1 MQFAAKGHPG
11 VKAELRVRAAAT
23 AVVCLLVGCGNVAS
37 SAGDGGGGGV
47 AAVGS
52 SGGAAGGSG
61 GVTTG
66 SVTYYKDVLPIVNK
80 NCANCHNAGG
90 IAPFALTTFADAQPR
105 AGLMAA
111 ATMSGEMPPWMP
123 AAGCGDFRDVR
134 RLSSADVTTIQT
146 WYAMGAPAGDPAQ
159 APPAVGPA
167 GHDLGTPAVTLDPG
181 IDYHPNA
188 ALTDDYHCFLMD
200 PRLTDA
206 HDLVGF
212 NVHPGTPGSVHHV
225 LLFSVTTP
233 QQLAAAQAKDAGEA
247 GAGWTCF
254 GASGVDD
261 TQTVGGWVPGSGA
274 SAFPPPTGIH
284 LAAKSQIIMQ
294 IHYNLLAKKDF
305 ADRTT
310 ADLFY
315 STAPVT
321 KPAAISA
328 VLNTTFVVPAGT
340 TSQTV
345 VADLPIK
352 ASYALWGVV
361 PHMHV
366 HGTQMKVAIKHAD
379 GSSAC
384 AVDIPKWDFHWQ
396 QFYYYQQPVPVVAG
410 DTIHLECT
418 YDNSAE
424 NQPVINGVKQAPAR
438 LTWGEKTTDEMCLN
452 YLYFTLP

>member
-1 MQFAAKGHPG
+1 MRFTAQRHPG
-11 VKAELRVRAAAT
+11 VKAIPVA
-23 AVVCLLVGCGNVAS
+23 LLGLLAGCGGNAMT
-37 SAGDGGGGGV
+37 AGSGGAGSGGSGGPGGGGGSV
-47 AAVGS
+47 
-52 SGGAAGGSG
+52 
-61 GVTTG
+61 VTG
-66 SVTYYKDVLPIVNK
+66 PLTYYKDVLPIVNK
-80 NCANCHNAGG
+80 NCASCHSTGG
-90 IAPFALTTFADAQPR
+90 IGPFPLTTYADAQPR

-111 ATMSGEMPPWMP
+111 ATQSGLMPPWMP

-134 RLSSADVTTIQT
+134 RLSTTDVLTIQS
-146 WYAMGAPAGDPAQ
+146 WYGMGAPAGDPAD
-159 APPAVGPA
+159 APPAAGPA
-167 GHDLGTPAVTLDPG
+167 GTDLGTPAVTLDPG
-181 IDYHPNA
+181 VEYHPNA
-188 ALTDDYHCFLMD
+188 AVTDDYHCFLLD
-200 PRLTDA
+200 PGLAAA

-225 LLFSVTTP
+225 LLFSVAP
-233 QQLAAAQAKDAGEA
+233 ANLAAVQAKDAAEA

-254 GASGVDD
+254 GGTGVDA
-261 TQTVGGWVPGSGA
+261 TPTVGGWVPGSGA

-284 LAAKSQIIMQ
+284 LAAGTQIIMQ
-294 IHYNLLAKKDF
+294 IHYNLLVKKDV

-315 STAPVT
+315 SAAPVT

-328 VLNTTFVVPAGT
+328 VLNTKFLVPAGT
-340 TSQTV
+340 KSQTV

-352 ASYALWGVV
+352 ANYALWGVV

-366 HGTQMKVAIKHAD
+366 HGTEIKVQIRHAD

-384 AVDIPKWDFHWQ
+384 AVDVPKWDFHWQ
-396 QFYYYQQPVPVVAG
+396 QFYYYQQPVPVVSG
-410 DTIHLECT
+410 DTVHLECT

-424 NQPVINGVKQAPAR
+424 NQPVINGTKQAPAP